1 MIKIKKGLDL
11 PILGQPAQTISDG
24 ATVKTVAILG
34 EDYVG
39 MKPTMQVQVGDKVHK
54 GQPIFEDK
62 KNPGVIYTAPAAGTV
77 TAINRGAKRKLLSVV
92 IEVDAQE
99 ESITFNKYPVDQLT
113 TLDRKAVVEQMVNSG
128 LWTALRT
135 RPYSKVPAIDSET
148 KAIFVSAMD
157 TNPLAADPEVIIQE
171 RNDDF
176 NNGLT
181 VLSLLSS
188 GKVFIATSPDTSI
201 SKIEHPK
208 VQYEEFSGPHPAGLV
223 GTHIHYLFP
232 ASLQN
237 VVWHMGYQ
245 DVIALGKLFTDGELY
260 TDRVI
265 ALGGT
270 MIKEPHLVRTRVGAN
285 IDELLALEENDADNR
300 HISGSVLSG
309 FHAID
314 SRAFLGRYHN
324 QITVIREGREKEF
337 FGWAMPGSDKFSIT
351 RSFISAFMPNKKF
364 AMTTTT
370 GGSERA
376 MMPIGNYERV
386 MPLDILATQLLRA
399 LVTSDTDLA
408 QQLGCLELDEEDLAL
423 CTFVCPGKY
432 EYGPILRESLTK
444 IEKEG

>member
-181 VLSLLSS
+181 VLSQLSS
-188 GKVFIATSPDTSI
+188 GKVFIATRPDTPI

>member
-11 PILGQPAQTISDG
+11 PLEGQPAQTISDA

-39 MKPTMQVQVGDKVHK
+39 MKPTMFVQEGDKVKK
-54 GQPIFEDK
+54 GQPLFEDK
-62 KNPGVIYTAPAAGTV
+62 KTAGVQYTAPAAGTIS
-77 TAINRGAKRKLLSVV
+77 AINRGAKRKLLSVV

-99 ESITFNKYPVDQLT
+99 EAIDFGKHSVDQLAS
-113 TLDRKAVVEQMVNSG
+113 LDRQAIVDQMVQSG
-128 LWTALRT
+128 MWTALRT

-157 TNPLAADPEVIIQE
+157 TNPLAADPEVIIKE

-181 VLSLLSS
+181 LLSQLSS
-188 GKVFIATSPDTSI
+188 GKVFVGTKPNSEIAKAD
-201 SKIEHPK
+201 HAK

-223 GTHIHYLFP
+223 GTHIHFVFP
-232 ASLQN
+232 ASADN
-237 VVWHMGYQ
+237 MVWHMGYQ
-245 DVIALGKLFTDGELY
+245 DVIALGKLFTDGELF
-260 TDRVI
+260 TDRVVAI
-265 ALGGT
+265 GGT
-270 MIKEPHLVRTRVGAN
+270 MIREPHLARTRVGAN
-285 IDELLALEENDADNR
+285 IDELLISEENDADNR

-324 QITVIREGREKEF
+324 QVTVIREGREKEF

-351 RSFISAFMPNKKF
+351 RAFISAFMPNKKF

-399 LVTSDTDLA
+399 LVTGDTDLA